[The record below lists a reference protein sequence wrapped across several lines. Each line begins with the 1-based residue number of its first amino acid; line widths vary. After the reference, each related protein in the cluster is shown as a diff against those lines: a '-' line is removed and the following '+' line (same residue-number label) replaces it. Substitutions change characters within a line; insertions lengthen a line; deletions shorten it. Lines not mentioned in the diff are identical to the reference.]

1 MSKANHSATRI
12 RTLIAEDEPLAS
24 EALADW
30 VAQLPQLELLACCAD
45 GLSALEQIRA
55 LRPDLV
61 FMDIHM
67 PGLSGLQVLRALAE
81 DGAAGTGAAAAPR
94 VIFTTAYNEHAVT
107 AFELHAADYLLKPF
121 SQQRFNEA
129 VEHAL
134 QRAGMAEGAAGEAAG
149 HPGTQALEAA
159 ARPDNTPLTRLLVRD
174 QGKIFPIQAE
184 AIEYLR
190 SDIKYTAVASGG
202 RQYLVNLPITAFEQ
216 RLDPGRFIKLQRSCI
231 VNLDFVVSMT
241 PDENSQLIV
250 QMQDG
255 TRFTANREV
264 SKKLREQSI

>member
-1 MSKANHSATRI
+1 MTERI

-30 VAQLPQLELLACCAD
+30 VAQLPQLELVGVCAD
-45 GLSALEQIRA
+45 GTSALAEIRRLQPA
-55 LRPDLV
+55 LI
-61 FMDIHM
+61 FMDINM
-67 PGLSGLQVLRALAE
+67 PGMTGLQVLRSLAE
-81 DGAAGTGAAAAPR
+81 AEDEASQPR
-94 VIFTTAYNEHAVT
+94 VIFTTAYDEHALA

-121 SQQRFNEA
+121 TQARFNEA

-134 QRAGMAEGAAGEAAG
+134 KSVVSSSQIKSTVDAAEDS
-149 HPGTQALEAA
+149 
-159 ARPDNTPLTRLLVRD
+159 RPLTRVLVRD
-174 QGKIFPIQAE
+174 QGKIFPLQVD

-190 SDIKYTAVASGG
+190 SDIKYTAVASAGK
-202 RQYLVNLPITAFEQ
+202 QYLVRLPITAFEQ
-216 RLDPGRFIKLQRSCI
+216 RLDAQRFLKLQRSCI
-231 VNLDFVVSMT
+231 VNLDYVISMT

-255 TRFTANREV
+255 SRFTANRDV